1 MKIKKIA
8 AAALA
13 LALITPVS
21 SSFAEGKKGV
31 YIGFVDGFNFTDDSD
46 ISGTG
51 VSTEADFDKGAIYI
65 PAVGYRYGNGFR
77 TEFEGAYRKN
87 SVDDL
92 SGALNGTGRV
102 KAKSLMANLLYD
114 IDLNSHFNKRSRFM
128 PYIGAGVGMAR
139 VDFDGVRPV
148 GGVRIDD
155 EDDVFAYQGIAG
167 VSYWLSEALEIALE
181 YRYFAT
187 QDPDLRTAAGV
198 NVESEYSNH
207 GALFGLRWN
216 FGGPRKVAQVDRPMP
231 VAQPVAT
238 PVVAPKPAKPALP
251 KTFIVFFD
259 WDASTL
265 TPEATRILT
274 EAAAYVQSSGSVR
287 IEATGHADKSGS
299 AVYNMGLSERR
310 AAAVEAKLVALGIGS
325 DEIGTVAKG
334 ETDPL
339 VPTADG
345 VREPQNRR
353 VEILLK

>member
-1 MKIKKIA
+1 MKIKNIA

-13 LALITPVS
+13 MALIMPVS
-21 SSFAEGKKGV
+21 SSFAEEKKGV
-31 YIGFVDGFNFTDDSD
+31 YIGFVDGFNFTTDSD
-46 ISGTG
+46 ISGPAI
-51 VSTEADFDKGAIYI
+51 STEADFDKGAVYV
-65 PAVGYRYGNGFR
+65 PAIGYRYGNGLR

-92 SGALNGTGRV
+92 SGVLNGTGRV
-102 KAKSLMANLLYD
+102 KAKSLMANLIYD
-114 IDLNSHFNKRSRFM
+114 FNLNSRFM
-128 PYIGAGVGMAR
+128 PYIGAGAGMAR

-167 VSYWLSEALEIALE
+167 VSYWLSDALELALE

-216 FGGPRKVAQVDRPMP
+216 FGGPRKMAQAEPMP
-231 VAQPVAT
+231 VAQPIAAPAPAPE
-238 PVVAPKPAKPALP
+238 PVKPALP

-259 WDASTL
+259 WDQSVL

-274 EAAAYVQSSGSVR
+274 EAAAYAQSSGSVR

-310 AAAVEAKLVALGIGS
+310 AAAVQAKLVALGIGA
-325 DEIGTVAKG
+325 DEIGTIAKG